1 MFCWACFIP
10 LLKTRS
16 GKHIASWLSNGIQT
30 RRGRVLLNSWLQ
42 LHVTAFMQVE
52 DPKDEIA
59 VRVATQQFQLLQA
72 AYEVLSDP
80 ARRRKYDD
88 SLGIG
93 LSGPSGPSVQAAK
106 ARTSSNWEQS
116 EALRINVPSEVAS
129 IAAAVDR
136 LSISGGEIFVAG
148 GTYHG
153 LIVISKPLVRLVC
166 KSADKAVIKGQVV
179 FRECAGGAQLSGFII
194 DASCSGGAID
204 LKGVVGNVQIDHC
217 DISNDSSAG
226 VVLEG
231 CSGSTSIQSCRVHGC
246 KFDGLGLHLLSGDAS
261 HTGLLKVENST
272 FENNGY
278 DGLYLGDPRFSARL
292 LGSSVIRNS
301 RYGVLV
307 RGTDFSMEG
316 CSFSDNEKE
325 AVKVEDFV
333 QKANPRGTQRTG
345 KAREVAADLPE
356 GWRAFRN
363 TEGLVYYYHMASGK
377 TRWSA
382 PGEDTQP
389 EPLPLP
395 QATPV
400 SKKRSRWS

>member
-1 MFCWACFIP
+1 M
-10 LLKTRS
+10 
-16 GKHIASWLSNGIQT
+16 
-30 RRGRVLLNSWLQ
+30 
-42 LHVTAFMQVE
+42 
-52 DPKDEIA
+52 
-59 VRVATQQFQLLQA
+59 RVATQQFQLLQA

-80 ARRRKYDD
+80 ARRRKYDE
-88 SLGIG
+88 SLG
-93 LSGPSGPSVQAAK
+93 LSGLGPLGPSSVQAPSTR
-106 ARTSSNWEQS
+106 RTSSSWEQS
-116 EALRINVPSEVAS
+116 EALRIHVPSEVAS

-136 LSISGGEIFVAG
+136 LSIGGGEIFVAG

-179 FRECAGGAQLSGFII
+179 FRECAGGAQLSGFVI

-231 CSGSTSIQSCRVHGC
+231 CSGSTFIQSCRVHGC
-246 KFDGLGLHLLSGDAS
+246 KYDGLGLHLLSGDAS

-307 RGTDFSMEG
+307 RGTDFSMES
-316 CSFSDNEKE
+316 CSFSENEKE
-325 AVKVEDFV
+325 SVKVEEFV

-377 TRWSA
+377 TRWVCA
-382 PGEDTQP
+382 WRGC
-389 EPLPLP
+389 
-395 QATPV
+395 
-400 SKKRSRWS
+400 